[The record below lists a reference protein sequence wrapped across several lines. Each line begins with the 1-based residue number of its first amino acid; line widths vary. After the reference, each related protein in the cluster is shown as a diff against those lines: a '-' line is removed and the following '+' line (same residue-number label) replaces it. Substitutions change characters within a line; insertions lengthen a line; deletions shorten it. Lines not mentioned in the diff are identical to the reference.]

1 MMPVPI
7 LRQQRLQMVLTARV
21 KKVERLVKDDK
32 LRARQQGRYDADFLL
47 VAGGI
52 FTDVF
57 LTVEYLVTKKNT
69 KGFQTLVNLL
79 FPDTM
84 RLSNECKELPGSKET
99 DEEAFVQIRCNKT
112 FPQLAEIG
120 FRFHS
125 SAVRS
130 LL

>member
-1 MMPVPI
+1 MMPALI
-7 LRQQRLQMVLTARV
+7 LRQQRLQMVLTARI

-32 LRARQQGRYDADFLL
+32 LRARQQGRYDSDFLL

-57 LTVEYLVTKKNT
+57 LTVEYLVTKKST

-79 FPDTM
+79 FPDAM

-112 FPQLAEIG
+112 FPRLAEIG
-120 FRFHS
+120 FGFHS

>member
-57 LTVEYLVTKKNT
+57 LTVEYLVTKKST

-79 FPDTM
+79 FPDAM

-99 DEEAFVQIRCNKT
+99 DEEAFVQIRRNKT
-112 FPQLAEIG
+112 FPRLAEIG
-120 FRFHS
+120 F
-125 SAVRS
+125 
-130 LL
+130 